1 MGIYLSLSNLTTL
14 WKKIKSYVTG
24 ETAKLLNS
32 PTFTGT
38 PKAPTAA
45 SGTNTTQLA
54 TTAFVQEAVNSKIA
68 AADAM
73 RYKGTLGTGGTATSL
88 PATHAVGD
96 TYKVIAAGTYAGQK
110 CEVGDMVICLT
121 AGSTD
126 KAEDWTVI
134 QANVDGAVTG
144 PDTSVDS
151 HVAVFSGTTGKVIE
165 DSGFTIAKSV
175 PADAKFTDTVYTH
188 PAGSAASKAAGLYK
202 ISTDA
207 NSHVKSATAVTKADI
222 VALGLHDGSKA
233 SGSADGLMSKED
245 FSKLAA
251 IEAKATCDR
260 AMTDEEIDEAI
271 AATEEAA

>member
-1 MGIYLSLSNLTTL
+1 MGIYLSLANLTTL
-14 WKKIKSYVTG
+14 WKKIMSYLTG

-45 SGTNTTQLA
+45 ADTNTTQIA
-54 TTAFVQEAVNSKIA
+54 TTAFVQTAVNNKIA

-73 RYKGTLGTGGTATSL
+73 RFKGTLGTGGTATSL
-88 PATHAVGD
+88 PASHKVGD
-96 TYKVIAAGTYAGQK
+96 TYKVIVAGTYAGQE
-110 CEVGDMVICLT
+110 CEVGDMVICVKT
-121 AGSTD
+121 GSTAND
-126 KAEDWTVI
+126 ADWNVI

-144 PDTSVDS
+144 PASATDA
-151 HVAVFSGTTGKVIE
+151 HVATFSGATGKVIE

-175 PADAKFTDTVYTH
+175 PANAKFTDTVYTH
-188 PAGSAASKAAGLYK
+188 PAGSAANKAAGLYK
-202 ISTDA
+202 IETDA
-207 NSHVKSATAVTKADI
+207 QSHVKSATAVTKTDI

-233 SGSADGLMSKED
+233 SASADGLMSKED

-271 AATEEAA
+271 AAAEEAA